1 MFPGPFLLP
10 LRPSMAGTLG
20 LVGGLLVFPDRAL
33 PGDLWIGGGRILALG
48 PRAAQGAEATVR
60 VDSLYVAPGFLDVQ
74 ANGALGYDFLT
85 ASPEAIPAVLDF
97 FVRHGTTGVLATLTS
112 APWAELRAALMRLRA
127 VAHPALLGV
136 HMEGPFLAAA
146 RRGAHPKEHL
156 HLPSP
161 ALVRSVLS
169 DFPGLVRLWTLA
181 PELPGAGEVLRELRA
196 REVICA
202 AGHSDATY
210 EEALQAF
217 SLGISLVAHLF
228 NGMRPFHHRDPGLV
242 GAALDSDVFVSLI
255 CDGAHVHPAA
265 VRLAAKLKGF
275 DRLLLISDAVAPTGL
290 PDGVYVL
297 FGEQVRVEQGIPR
310 LPDGTLAGSTLT
322 LDRAVKNFL
331 EFTGCSLPEAVRCA
345 TLNPARLLGIDDRKG
360 SLAVGKDAD
369 LVIFDENFT
378 VHYTILGG
386 KIVYART

>member
-1 MFPGPFLLP
+1 
-10 LRPSMAGTLG
+10 MAGTLG
-20 LVGGLLVFPDRAL
+20 LVGGLLVFPDRVL
-33 PGDLWIGGGRILALG
+33 PGAIWIGEGRILALG
-48 PRAAQGAEATVR
+48 PRVAQRAGATVR

-85 ASPEAIPAVLDF
+85 ASPEAIAAVLDF
-97 FVRHGTTGVLATLTS
+97 FVQHGTTGVLATLTS
-112 APWAELRAALMRLRA
+112 APWAELRAALERLRA
-127 VAHPALLGV
+127 AAHPALLGV

-156 HLPSP
+156 LLPSP
-161 ALVRSVLS
+161 ALVRSLLA

-181 PELPGAGEVLRELRA
+181 PELPGTEEVLRELRA

-210 EEALQAF
+210 EEALRAF
-217 SLGISLVAHLF
+217 SLGISLVTHLF
-228 NGMRPFHHRDPGLV
+228 NGMRPLHHRDPGLV
-242 GAALDSDVFVSLI
+242 GAALDSDVFISLI
-255 CDGAHVHPAA
+255 CDGVHVHPAA

-275 DRLLLISDAVAPTGL
+275 DRLLLISDAVAPAGL
-290 PDGVYVL
+290 PEGVYVL

-331 EFTGCSLPEAVRCA
+331 ECTGCSLPEAVRCA

-369 LVIFDENFT
+369 LVVFDENFT

>member
-1 MFPGPFLLP
+1 MV
-10 LRPSMAGTLG
+10 GTLG
-20 LVGGLLVFPDRAL
+20 LVGGLLVFPDRVL
-33 PGDLWIGGGRILALG
+33 PGDLWIGEGRILALG

-85 ASPEAIPAVLDF
+85 ASPEAIAAVLDF

-112 APWAELRAALMRLRA
+112 VPWAELRAALERLRA

-156 HLPSP
+156 LLPSP
-161 ALVRSVLS
+161 ALVRSFLS

-181 PELPGAGEVLRELRA
+181 PELPGAEEVLRELRA

-210 EEALQAF
+210 EEALRAF

-255 CDGAHVHPAA
+255 CDGVHVHPAA

-322 LDRAVKNFL
+322 LDRAVTNFL

-369 LVIFDENFT
+369 LVVFDENFT